1 MYWLASFFP
10 YEKARMSNE
19 LTGKIVLWRG
29 EKQFGFIQPNDGS
42 DDVFFH
48 LNDFDGDEPVLNT
61 KVAFLIEAE
70 PKRVGQKR
78 AAKAVV
84 PSQ

>member
-1 MYWLASFFP
+1 
-10 YEKARMSNE
+10 MSE

-29 EKQFGFIQPNDGS
+29 EKQFGFIQPDNGS
-42 DDVFFH
+42 DDIFFH
-48 LNDFDGDEPVLNT
+48 LNDFDSDGEPALNS

-70 PKRVGQKR
+70 PKRPGQKR

-84 PSQ
+84 PVE